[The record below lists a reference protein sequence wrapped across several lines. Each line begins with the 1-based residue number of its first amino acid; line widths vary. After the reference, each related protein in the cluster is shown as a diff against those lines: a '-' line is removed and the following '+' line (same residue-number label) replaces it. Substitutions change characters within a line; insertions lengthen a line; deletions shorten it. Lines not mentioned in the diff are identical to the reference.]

1 MEGRGRSTTVMC
13 ASLVK
18 AGVCD
23 NWEEAL
29 KAIQK
34 GRSVCKL
41 NSSMR
46 KALTEWQNVYMENKK
61 GI

>member
-1 MEGRGRSTTVMC
+1 MC

-18 AGVCD
+18 AGACN

-41 NSSMR
+41 NGMMK
-46 KALTEWQNVYMENKK
+46 KALTEWQAVYMENKK
-61 GI
+61 TT